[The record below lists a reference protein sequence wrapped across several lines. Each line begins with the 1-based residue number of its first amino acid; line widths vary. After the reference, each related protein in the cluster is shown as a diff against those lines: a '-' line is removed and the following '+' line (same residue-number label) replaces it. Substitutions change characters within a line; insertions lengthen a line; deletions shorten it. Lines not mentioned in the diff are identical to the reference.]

1 MTARAM
7 KLLPL
12 LIALSSAAVRA
23 YRPIAVQT
31 HSTNCS
37 TSQWSFDMF
46 SEKLKI
52 SDGCMEALAAEW
64 TESQTADAFNNLNR
78 LADVLKKTQKSV
90 CKDATPMECPTPAV
104 QSKGGLVC
112 VSAGGNRFCKP
123 MCNEGYDFGFL
134 RISRLFET
142 CGNTSVY
149 ATGYKWTTQYVG
161 GNKLAVCNKSGIR
174 VAGASSAYFPANQ
187 DCWTTKSNSTLEQT
201 IVNAFKIELGT
212 KNVKGPYTHLCLMC
226 G

>member
-12 LIALSSAAVRA
+12 LVALSSAT
-23 YRPIAVQT
+23 VQAQT
-31 HSTNCS
+31 PSTNCS
-37 TSQWSFDMF
+37 TSQWTFDEF

-52 SDGCMEALAAEW
+52 SDECMEALAAQW
-64 TESQTADAFNNLNR
+64 TENQTADAFSNLNR
-78 LADVLKKTQKSV
+78 LADVLKKTQKAV
-90 CKDATPMECPTPAV
+90 CKDATPKECPAPAV

-112 VSAGGNRFCKP
+112 VSADGNRFCKP
-123 MCNEGYDFGFL
+123 MCNERYDFGFL

-142 CGNTSVY
+142 CGNT
-149 ATGYKWTTQYVG
+149 TGYTWTTQYVG
-161 GNKLAVCNKSGIR
+161 GNKLAVCNKSNVR

-187 DCWTTKSNSTLEQT
+187 DCWTTKSNSVLEQE
-201 IVNAFKIELGT
+201 IINAFVIELST
-212 KNVKGPYTHLCLMC
+212 KNINGPYTQSCLMC

>member
-12 LIALSSAAVRA
+12 LIALSSASVQA
-23 YRPIAVQT
+23 QT

-37 TSQWSFDMF
+37 TPQWSFGEF

-52 SDGCMEALAAEW
+52 SDECIEALAAQW
-64 TESQTADAFNNLNR
+64 TENQTADAISNLNR
-78 LADVLKKTQKSV
+78 LVDVLKKTQKAV
-90 CKDATPMECPTPAV
+90 CKDATPKECPTPAFH
-104 QSKGGLVC
+104 SKGGLVC
-112 VSAGGNRFCKP
+112 VSAGEIRFCKP

-142 CGNTSVY
+142 CGN

-161 GNKLAVCNKSGIR
+161 GNKLAVCNKSGVR
-174 VAGASSAYFPANQ
+174 VAGASSTYFPANQ
-187 DCWTTKSNSTLEQT
+187 DCYTTKSNSALEQQ
-201 IVNAFKIELGT
+201 IVNAFEIELST
-212 KNVKGPYTHLCLMC
+212 KNVNGPYTHRCLKC